1 MDALVKVKNLT
12 KSFRSNKVLE
22 NLNFEIADGESFG
35 ILGPAGSG
43 KTTLINTLAGILKP
57 TEGSVT
63 IAGNDLYAMS
73 GPKARRL
80 ISLVPQTLA
89 LYPDFNAHD
98 NLKFFGS
105 FNNIKKRRLNEIML
119 EALDLFELTP
129 EAHIPINRLP
139 YSYSKRLSVAI
150 SMLSDPKIIMLES
163 PTEGLDDRSAR
174 IITDGLNLLSNR
186 GKTIVVATTYT
197 REITSVCRKVGIM
210 HQGTLLALDYL
221 ENILNCFGEQNQIEL
236 EADGLE
242 NIPTDVIR
250 KQLFCSVPIESLE
263 KFGSTLL
270 IKLESTT
277 EVLSIIL
284 EALGDSGIPV
294 KNIRLSEGSLENVF
308 YKLAG
313 RELRD

>member
-1 MDALVKVKNLT
+1 MDALLKAKNLS
-12 KSFRSNKVLE
+12 KVYGNKTVLE

-43 KTTLINTLAGILKP
+43 KTTLINILAGILKP
-57 TEGSVT
+57 SEGQVIISGMNLYGSS
-63 IAGNDLYAMS
+63 AG
-73 GPKARRL
+73 KARRL
-80 ISLVPQTLA
+80 VSLVPETLA
-89 LYPDFNAHD
+89 LYPDFNAHN
-98 NLKFFGS
+98 NLQFFGS
-105 FNNIKKRRLNEIML
+105 FTKTNPQRRAELTL

-129 EAHIPINRLP
+129 EAHIPISKLP
-139 YSYSKRLSVAI
+139 YSYQKRLSVAV
-150 SMLSDPKIIMLES
+150 SMLSDPRLIMLES

-186 GKTIVVATTYT
+186 GKTIIITTTYT
-197 REITSVCRKVGIM
+197 REITSVCSKVGIM
-210 HQGTLLALDYL
+210 HKGTLLALDYL

-236 EADGLE
+236 EAEGLE
-242 NIPTDVIR
+242 NIPTDVLR

-270 IKLESTT
+270 VKLESTT

>member
-1 MDALVKVKNLT
+1 MDALVNVKNLS
-12 KSFRSNKVLE
+12 KSFGDLTVLE
-22 NLNFEIADGESFG
+22 NLNFEISDGESFG

-43 KTTLINTLAGILKP
+43 KTTLINSLAGILKP
-57 TEGSVT
+57 TSGTVT
-63 IAGNDLYAMS
+63 VSGVNLYGINS
-73 GPKARRL
+73 SKGRQI

-89 LYPDFNAHD
+89 LYEDFTAFD
-98 NLKFFGS
+98 NLKFYGKFTQ
-105 FNNIKKRRLNEIML
+105 IKPGRLKELTL

-129 EAHIPINRLP
+129 EAHIPIGKLP
-139 YSYSKRLSVAI
+139 YSYSKRLSVAV
-150 SMLSDPKIIMLES
+150 SMLSDPRIILLES

-186 GKTIVVATTYT
+186 GKTVVIATTYT
-197 REITSVCRKVGIM
+197 REITAVCRKVGIM
-210 HQGTLLALDYL
+210 HKGTLLALDYL